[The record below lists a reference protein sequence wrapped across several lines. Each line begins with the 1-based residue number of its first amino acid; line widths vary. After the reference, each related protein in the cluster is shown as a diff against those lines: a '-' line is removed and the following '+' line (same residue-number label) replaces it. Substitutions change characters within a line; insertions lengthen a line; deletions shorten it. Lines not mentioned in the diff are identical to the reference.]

1 MKTFVVVTLAFLSVS
16 AGAQTSTLE
25 TQNEQVVRRYI
36 EAFNRGD
43 AKAAS
48 AEFAED
54 ATNFGRSV
62 GREGFEERMEDI
74 FATFPD
80 WRWDIVDIITSE
92 DKVVVRMNVTGT
104 HLGVG
109 KMRLNGMPVGA
120 AATGK
125 RFEIT
130 HMHWFT
136 LRNGQIVDHQANRDD
151 LGLLRQLGLLSLAA
165 TP

>member
-1 MKTFVVVTLAFLSVS
+1 MKTLVAVILAFLSVS
-16 AGAQTSTLE
+16 AGAQTPTLE

-43 AKAAS
+43 AKAAA
-48 AEFAED
+48 AEFAAD
-54 ATNFGRSV
+54 AANFGRSV
-62 GREGFEERMEDI
+62 GREGFEERMKDI
-74 FATFPD
+74 LATFPD
-80 WRWDIVDIITSE
+80 WHWDIVDIVTSG
-92 DKVVVRMNVTGT
+92 DNVVVRMNVTGT

-120 AATGK
+120 TATGK

-165 TP
+165 TQ

>member
-1 MKTFVVVTLAFLSVS
+1 MKTLVVFVTAFLSTI
-16 AGAQTSTLE
+16 AGAQTPTVE

-43 AKAAS
+43 VKAAA

-54 ATNFGRSV
+54 AENFGRPV
-62 GREGFEERMEDI
+62 GRQGLEERMEDI
-74 FATFPD
+74 RATFPD
-80 WRWDIVDIITSE
+80 WRWDVLDIVASGD
-92 DKVVVRMNVTGT
+92 DVVVRMKVIGT

-109 KMRLNGMPVGA
+109 KMQLNGMPVGA
-120 AATGK
+120 SATEK

-136 LRNGQIVDHQANRDD
+136 LSDGKIVEHYANRDD
-151 LGLLRQLGLLSLAA
+151 LGLLRQLGLLSLVA
-165 TP
+165 TQ